1 MKKLLSLVLAF
12 SMACSVFAPAV
23 YAAEPTDDPAVELS
37 VTEDG
42 TLTLAEPMPEQEA
55 GDSLP
60 EEPGEP
66 APESADEPAESP
78 VPTEEPLSGTPAP
91 TMAPEAPAET
101 ATPAPTENPAEGGE
115 GTGPA
120 ATDTPEATPAP
131 TASAIPAASAT
142 PAPTATPTP
151 TATPAPTGEP
161 EATAAPEATA
171 VPEEEVS
178 TLAANAVEEGSI
190 VMYYDADADVYYGK
204 LPAEPNA
211 EGWLQ
216 VNSGL
221 TSRWEVN
228 RRDLVYQNGAYWLF
242 VCADAAPEADATYSY
257 TDLTAGETAAK
268 QHPIVFSTEEPAEKP
283 DHLLSSDTYS
293 FLNTD
298 IQYETPFIK
307 AGVEYRV
314 QVDVYGSYYTLVGVE
329 GQGVD
334 VVSGPDENGYITVV
348 FPESVT
354 GWEDESGYAKARFW
368 VYAQS
373 ATDGA
378 ISYQEER
385 LQYYPEKPV
394 TTYLNDAIYW
404 YDLIQE
410 GGYEYVMNLSYDGFN
425 IDSWSEVG
433 TVENVRAWLEG
444 TSSDQPPYQGEVT
457 AEYNATSDKIVLAVS
472 ELPDTSLSWRMHITV
487 DYAEG
492 YTATCQNYVQEKKYL
507 SLQGEE
513 ISGPLGLEAGS
524 SATTQVNIW
533 QNNEYTPLISAA
545 DEEWTL
551 TPQTNSSILLP
562 EGGELSDYIEL
573 SLSADGVLT
582 ATLLKPLQLTDN
594 TDNTT
599 LYIGVESALR
609 QGNVAAFTLGMQT
622 VSLGTS
628 PFWGELLSE
637 EGQNFQ
643 AQEYRDGAWQ
653 YGWKV
658 FGTPTGE
665 VTAVLSSALGDW
677 SEHVSATYDAA
688 QDVVNVKLDALP
700 DTSQNYS
707 WTLKLYVPCA
717 EGYTLLGRTTVNK
730 DTIYANVESVNGL
743 DGIGLTAGSTQTYTL
758 YENDFGERVDLELDD
773 TWTIELGSYS
783 GNFVFAEGEDMAD
796 YISAEFVNGKLKLT
810 VLKDITLAQG
820 LDNGVGTFAL
830 ESPTL
835 RVAQRTFTVG
845 IPVVNIGLVDEQ
857 GKNVYLPNLMPG
869 QAMTAY
875 PAVSRNGTDVTLA
888 ELGLDYDVEI
898 YWNNNEPFDGWEDYF
913 TIAKNTDGSFTLTV
927 MATPPIYDHA
937 SDSPNQY
944 MLAFTS
950 PDGQFQTSVYYSR
963 FSDPYYNY
971 KLRQNG
977 ATVYTL
983 PVRAGTY
990 TYEFALVTNDYY
1002 NPVDIDLPTD
1012 VPVKLNYSL
1021 WNGDSSK
1028 VEVKLDAATKTLT
1041 YTVLEDLDVDN
1052 ASLSLQGYWGDAYY
1066 FSSSTDVGKASIRLS
1081 FDRVGDG
1088 DDSRFSES
1096 GTQFTIIGNTDTGFV
1111 PGSKLAAEN
1120 FTITALENGVEVPL
1134 ADSAYFDAAIEN
1146 GVITVT
1152 IKQRPDTQSSNNFGI
1167 RLSYSDDT
1175 YAAAYSQTLSYE
1187 PFSGTSSYYTPS
1199 FVELSTGDE
1208 IEILPVHEPGTVD
1221 EYRVMA
1227 GDAYATQASNGTLE
1241 SFRISTT
1248 AGFDIDE
1255 YINVSFNAAN
1265 SVLTLE
1271 WLKELPLRSEDGSV
1285 VYDYTLQPQFA
1296 PGVASSIGS
1305 VTLFRS
1311 ANSVNSAQSTENLY
1325 TLTVAPGGTGRYRT
1339 ANPLVADSLWY
1350 RVTDANGQPVDTAL
1364 ISAAGDEYGAFSVTA
1379 AENCPEGEYEIVF
1392 SGIVSLGDGVA
1403 AWKSE
1408 RKDLIVQAQTAE
1420 KKVDYLYSYEYQD
1433 GLHWGV
1439 LVDGD
1444 DFSYSTYTLTK
1455 TITLKLP
1462 EDSPA
1467 TDFELAGLTL
1477 GTAEKTGAGVYV
1489 ITPDLSKLESYSGT
1503 DELTLTAKLA
1513 DGTTETSTVLFNVNR
1528 DDLAFEVH
1536 DGNTTYTVAQLLGSS
1551 MWVVGKEYVLYPVLN
1566 GQKLADADATLM
1578 DAFFAEDE
1586 YLKVTKVEDHS
1597 LTIVPQKAYL
1607 NDNYSYGGSFA
1618 KLFVSI
1624 RKANGDTQK
1633 IEEYCSS
1640 GTILANGNRLQF
1652 INVNTGLKTD
1662 RITGRE
1668 DAEDITLKLS
1678 EDLPEGST
1686 VEYGTTVPDSVSW
1699 TEDDTPGTVTVHVED
1714 YLYFTDSYF
1723 YAIVTRADG
1732 SQTSAYASVSWS
1744 DSYNYEAN
1752 MLPTGQRIYFGTKGE
1767 DNAFDTWSGNSY
1779 IRSET
1784 LKTYTNKLYVFYGRQ
1799 NNNNKTAYEE
1809 WPACVEGVEVTSDT
1823 PDKVRITRQGLE
1835 NGMHFFEY
1843 QVAAGEY
1850 GNYTLTAT
1858 VTLKDGTTR
1867 YATYRV
1873 VVCENAQFNNV
1884 TVRNGEELETALTSA
1899 TLLPGMYIYMQP
1911 GDYTGDFE
1919 ADMPVTLRTQSIPAI
1934 QYNQDGSPKLRE
1946 NGATINGSITALV
1959 EDVLVMGLDFVGN
1972 GTGTALTDAR
1982 VSTSNIFTGYATAL
1996 EQEKNIHN
2004 SVSLSISNNAFAG
2017 NGTAL
2022 RFVDREWYTYLSNNI
2037 FWHNDTAV
2045 EYGSGCTIEG
2055 QYSPT
2060 HGAVMTRGS
2069 MIRNVFYLEDG
2080 QKALVNASRNQAT
2093 VNLSYNYFQQGDV
2106 TVPQAA
2112 MFDGPA
2118 LYSPFYETADF
2129 GAITTDETLEDNV
2142 EEGTTTSVLTLTSGQ
2157 GTSNT
2162 NTADSALQLS
2172 DSKFDELKESETVT
2186 DLQINVQST
2195 SNETDVVWNF
2205 AKDDLKEDY
2214 EGDSINLGVAFTFT
2228 DFEYDTINEIV
2239 RKTQEE
2245 GGTESETLGSIAYQ
2259 AMCFTHS
2266 GDLPGMATV
2275 KVRMNESL
2283 LDYYASHGNSMEDF
2297 KIYYFNEDSG
2307 MLETMD
2313 KEIEVVVIDGTYFM
2327 QFQID
2332 HCSSYLVT
2340 PEDLLTDVSGFIEIL
2355 LNAAN
2360 NGGYT
2365 LIDAML
2371 ERVKPNSLVSEVLSH
2386 LSGGAMVVRNLAGE
2400 PVDNAAKVGTGF
2412 TIGLGDGTI
2421 AQVTIVIGGDLN
2433 GDSEISSSDMLEM
2446 QRAILGISK
2455 LEGARLKAATSRS
2468 GDSEKPQT
2476 TDMLQMRRVL
2486 LGITHSMFD

>member
-1 MKKLLSLVLAF
+1 
-12 SMACSVFAPAV
+12 
-23 YAAEPTDDPAVELS
+23 
-37 VTEDG
+37 
-42 TLTLAEPMPEQEA
+42 
-55 GDSLP
+55 
-60 EEPGEP
+60 
-66 APESADEPAESP
+66 
-78 VPTEEPLSGTPAP
+78 
-91 TMAPEAPAET
+91 
-101 ATPAPTENPAEGGE
+101 
-115 GTGPA
+115 
-120 ATDTPEATPAP
+120 
-131 TASAIPAASAT
+131 
-142 PAPTATPTP
+142 
-151 TATPAPTGEP
+151 
-161 EATAAPEATA
+161 
-171 VPEEEVS
+171 
-178 TLAANAVEEGSI
+178 
-190 VMYYDADADVYYGK
+190 
-204 LPAEPNA
+204 
-211 EGWLQ
+211 
-216 VNSGL
+216 
-221 TSRWEVN
+221 
-228 RRDLVYQNGAYWLF
+228 
-242 VCADAAPEADATYSY
+242 
-257 TDLTAGETAAK
+257 
-268 QHPIVFSTEEPAEKP
+268 
-283 DHLLSSDTYS
+283 
-293 FLNTD
+293 
-298 IQYETPFIK
+298 
-307 AGVEYRV
+307 
-314 QVDVYGSYYTLVGVE
+314 
-329 GQGVD
+329 
-334 VVSGPDENGYITVV
+334 
-348 FPESVT
+348 
-354 GWEDESGYAKARFW
+354 
-368 VYAQS
+368 
-373 ATDGA
+373 
-378 ISYQEER
+378 
-385 LQYYPEKPV
+385 
-394 TTYLNDAIYW
+394 
-404 YDLIQE
+404 
-410 GGYEYVMNLSYDGFN
+410 
-425 IDSWSEVG
+425 
-433 TVENVRAWLEG
+433 
-444 TSSDQPPYQGEVT
+444 
-457 AEYNATSDKIVLAVS
+457 
-472 ELPDTSLSWRMHITV
+472 
-487 DYAEG
+487 
-492 YTATCQNYVQEKKYL
+492 
-507 SLQGEE
+507 
-513 ISGPLGLEAGS
+513 
-524 SATTQVNIW
+524 
-533 QNNEYTPLISAA
+533 
-545 DEEWTL
+545 
-551 TPQTNSSILLP
+551 
-562 EGGELSDYIEL
+562 
-573 SLSADGVLT
+573 
-582 ATLLKPLQLTDN
+582 
-594 TDNTT
+594 
-599 LYIGVESALR
+599 
-609 QGNVAAFTLGMQT
+609 
-622 VSLGTS
+622 
-628 PFWGELLSE
+628 
-637 EGQNFQ
+637 
-643 AQEYRDGAWQ
+643 
-653 YGWKV
+653 
-658 FGTPTGE
+658 
-665 VTAVLSSALGDW
+665 
-677 SEHVSATYDAA
+677 
-688 QDVVNVKLDALP
+688 
-700 DTSQNYS
+700 
-707 WTLKLYVPCA
+707 
-717 EGYTLLGRTTVNK
+717 
-730 DTIYANVESVNGL
+730 
-743 DGIGLTAGSTQTYTL
+743 
-758 YENDFGERVDLELDD
+758 
-773 TWTIELGSYS
+773 
-783 GNFVFAEGEDMAD
+783 
-796 YISAEFVNGKLKLT
+796 
-810 VLKDITLAQG
+810 
-820 LDNGVGTFAL
+820 
-830 ESPTL
+830 
-835 RVAQRTFTVG
+835 
-845 IPVVNIGLVDEQ
+845 
-857 GKNVYLPNLMPG
+857 MPG

-927 MATPPIYDHA
+927 TATPPIYDHA

-950 PDGQFQTSVYYSR
+950 PDGQFQTSVYYSS

-971 KLRQNG
+971 KLRQDG

-1052 ASLSLQGYWGDAYY
+1052 DRLSLQGYWGDAYY

-1477 GTAEKTGAGVYV
+1477 GTAEKIDAGVYV

-1607 NDNYSYGGSFA
+1607 DDTYSYGGTFA
-1618 KLFVSI
+1618 TLFVNI
-1624 RKANGDTQK
+1624 RKTNGDTQK

-1699 TEDDTPGTVTVHVED
+1699 TEGDTPGTVTVHIED

-2172 DSKFDELKESETVT
+2172 DSKFDELKKSETVT

-2266 GDLPGMATV
+2266 GDLPGRATV